1 MQPQDCQ
8 LHVVSSEANASF
20 TYGLFFGSLYN
31 TSRGM
36 WCRSLPCLLLVVVV
50 PLMAIPRSYSDP
62 GPNPR
67 EQDDDAA
74 VRVPPLPL
82 SEPARPMRDPPWT
95 PAEERND
102 PNTRHMAAG
111 VAVALRLL
119 MRNHA
124 ALGPIP
130 DAFDEH
136 RSARA
141 RVPLP
146 FGNALTSLLSCACGS
161 HDLCAIERLPRAP
174 PLRWGSAGVRHF
186 GLRIPRQST
195 ARRRSHTRT
204 ARKSPPIQRS
214 RIGRAAGARDGAHA
228 GGAYGP
234 VHCRPRDR
242 LRHVRALRGPP
253 PLPIRRRGGAALLSR
268 VLPHRPQDQH
278 RRGLAGQKRPHAL
291 PMVRPRP
298 AGGGPEWRSGPA
310 DLPMITFKH
319 RPAFPFGGCAS
330 ACESC
335 TPLSPP
341 TSWCASRA

>member
-1 MQPQDCQ
+1 MVFSGSREFVLIEGGRVPC
-8 LHVVSSEANASF
+8 NRRIASF
-20 TYGLFFGSLYN
+20 MLFHQRQTLH
-31 TSRGM
+31 SRMGFFLDHSTIHHAAL

-146 FGNALTSLLSCACGS
+146 FAEQRSHVSPPAPVGS
-161 HDLCAIERLPRAP
+161 HDLCAIVRLPRAP

-214 RIGRAAGARDGAHA
+214 RIGPRRRCTRWCARWW
-228 GGAYGP
+228 
-234 VHCRPRDR
+234 C
-242 LRHVRALRGPP
+242 LWTC
-253 PLPIRRRGGAALLSR
+253 PLP
-268 VLPHRPQDQH
+268 
-278 RRGLAGQKRPHAL
+278 
-291 PMVRPRP
+291 
-298 AGGGPEWRSGPA
+298 
-310 DLPMITFKH
+310 
-319 RPAFPFGGCAS
+319 
-330 ACESC
+330 
-335 TPLSPP
+335 
-341 TSWCASRA
+341 TS

>member
-1 MQPQDCQ
+1 
-8 LHVVSSEANASF
+8 
-20 TYGLFFGSLYN
+20 
-31 TSRGM
+31 
-36 WCRSLPCLLLVVVV
+36 
-50 PLMAIPRSYSDP
+50 MAIPRSYSDP

-74 VRVPPLPL
+74 VQVPPLPL

-174 PLRWGSAGVRHF
+174 PLRWGSAGVRHL

-195 ARRRSHTRT
+195 ARRRSQTRT

-214 RIGRAAGARDGAHA
+214 RIGPRRRCTRWCARWW
-228 GGAYGP
+228 
-234 VHCRPRDR
+234 C
-242 LRHVRALRGPP
+242 LWTC
-253 PLPIRRRGGAALLSR
+253 PLP
-268 VLPHRPQDQH
+268 
-278 RRGLAGQKRPHAL
+278 
-291 PMVRPRP
+291 
-298 AGGGPEWRSGPA
+298 
-310 DLPMITFKH
+310 
-319 RPAFPFGGCAS
+319 
-330 ACESC
+330 
-335 TPLSPP
+335 
-341 TSWCASRA
+341 TS